1 VILKITPPHF
11 VIATVLAITAFT
23 ACTKQGAQGP
33 AGTANVIYSNW
44 DTLKYKWD
52 NTTVLIPDVGSA
64 FYNRIDAD
72 LIDSSILKQGDVR
85 VFMKGGE
92 PNNNDTNIY
101 VLPRV
106 YRSEDYTN
114 FILNAKKIILYNQL
128 VGQNNAPIRP
138 WLKSAKFRYIIIP
151 GGKLAAARAQQ
162 KEDYQTLC
170 NRLGIPE

>member
-1 VILKITPPHF
+1 MKLKITPPHY
-11 VIATVLAITAFT
+11 VIAAILAITTLT

-52 NTTVLIPDVGSA
+52 NTTVLISNVGKA
-64 FYNRIDAD
+64 FYSRIDVD

-85 VFMKGGE
+85 VFMKGGG
-92 PNNNDTNIY
+92 PNNDDTNIY

-106 YRSEDYTN
+106 FRSEDCTN

-128 VGQNNAPIRP
+128 VVQNSAPGGP
-138 WLKSAKFRYIIIP
+138 WDKSARFRYIIIP
-151 GGKLAAARAQQ
+151 GGKLAAARTQQ
-162 KEDYQTLC
+162 KENYQTLC
-170 NRLGIPE
+170 KRLGIPE